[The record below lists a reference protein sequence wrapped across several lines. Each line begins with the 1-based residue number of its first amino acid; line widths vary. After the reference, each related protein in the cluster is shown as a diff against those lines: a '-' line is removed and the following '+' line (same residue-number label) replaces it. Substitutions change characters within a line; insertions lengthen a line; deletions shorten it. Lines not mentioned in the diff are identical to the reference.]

1 MELTTTHLEFF
12 AASLMLFEL
21 ALEVGKPLAV
31 LVQHIVQLAVLDE
44 VLVEVRLV
52 PHPLLVGR
60 DARVSPA
67 MNTSV
72 NWAAVN

>member
-1 MELTTTHLEFF
+1 
-12 AASLMLFEL
+12 MLFEL

-52 PHPLLVGR
+52 PHPLLVGH
-60 DARVSPA
+60 ARRA
-67 MNTSV
+67 RHQ
-72 NWAAVN
+72 AAG

>member
-1 MELTTTHLEFF
+1 MI
-12 AASLMLFEL
+12 FEL
-21 ALEVGKPLAV
+21 ALEMSKPLAV

-52 PHPLLVGR
+52 PHPLLVVH

-67 MNTSV
+67 MKTSIIGD
-72 NWAAVN
+72 AVI

>member
-1 MELTTTHLEFF
+1 MIFELTLEM
-12 AASLMLFEL
+12 S
-21 ALEVGKPLAV
+21 KPLAV

-52 PHPLLVGR
+52 PHPLLVVH

-67 MNTSV
+67 MKTSI
-72 NWAAVN
+72 